1 MVSEDIIVKYL
12 AGEAEQHEI
21 VMLEN
26 WRKAS
31 DDNEKQFRQVAQ
43 LWELASE
50 SRKQPKLNVEAAW
63 QKVSQGIQ
71 NKSEVKVVSF
81 YRPWMAIA
89 ASLVVLL
96 GIALWLFKLGDDVSK
111 LMSAVAENDQKLE
124 INLKDGSKITL
135 LNGELSY
142 PETFNKNKR
151 QVVMKSGKAY
161 FAVARDTS
169 RQFEIQCGQTLVT
182 VLGTQFEILHDNHKT
197 TVSVSEGKVK
207 FQTPDGQRILT
218 AGMKAVYDAN
228 NKSISTL
235 NGDHNN
241 AFAYATSV
249 LKYDNEVLSKIIKDL
264 RPYSDRA
271 NIEIDPSIMDCRISG
286 KFNLNDGMKQILE
299 AIAFTVNSKLSV
311 SEDGMKYKLEGG
323 ICQP

>member
-50 SRKQPKLNVEAAW
+50 TRKQPKLNVEAAW

-96 GIALWLFKLGDDVSK
+96 GIALWLFKPGDDVSK

-124 INLKDGSKITL
+124 INLNDGSKITL

-228 NKSISTL
+228 IKSISTL

-241 AFAYATSV
+241 AFAYATGV